1 MTIGVYRLDF
11 RAQRKDW
18 SLSHPISTASCSG
31 WAADLHT
38 FTNYYS
44 NDGELLPVGVEDTI
58 TAGDECETAPGVPS
72 PVIYWSPVWWM
83 TNGLVT
89 RLVKMKGWSMKVRE
103 LFHLWAHNGRCSW
116 RKNIVSHS
124 LKHPKPYTVHSA
136 VRWPRKGPWCRAQHP
151 GRCPRCSGFG
161 GLGLKFTSR
170 A

>member
-1 MTIGVYRLDF
+1 M
-11 RAQRKDW
+11 
-18 SLSHPISTASCSG
+18 
-31 WAADLHT
+31 
-38 FTNYYS
+38 
-44 NDGELLPVGVEDTI
+44 EDTI
-58 TAGDECETAPGVPS
+58 TAGDQCETAPGVPS

-124 LKHPKPYTVHSA
+124 LKHPKPYTVHAA

-161 GLGLKFTSR
+161 GLGLRFTSR
-170 A
+170 AKELHSCALRFGIQCLGRFRSEFRVLGPAQKGFGIRGFGPATNADNMPTISGL